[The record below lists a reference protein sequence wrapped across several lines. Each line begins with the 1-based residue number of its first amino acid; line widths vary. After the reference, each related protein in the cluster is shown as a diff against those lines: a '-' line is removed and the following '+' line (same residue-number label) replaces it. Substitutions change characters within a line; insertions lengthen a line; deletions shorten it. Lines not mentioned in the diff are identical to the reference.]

1 MGILRFLLAVCVV
14 AAHSRSH
21 LFGLPLLQS
30 GLAVKTFFMISGFY
44 MTLILTSK
52 YHADQGGGYWLFISN
67 RFLRIYPSYLVVF
80 AGSLAFLISASFFLH
95 RPVDRLHLWVEAWNE
110 HRYMALLMLG
120 FSQLSIFGMDLIA
133 QFNYSA
139 GHGFGL
145 AGSPVGEPAWNFNI
159 LRQSWS
165 ISVEM
170 MFYLLA
176 PFICVARRWVQV
188 ALVLAG
194 MAAHFLAW
202 RLLPASLAWDVT
214 YYFFPLQLSY
224 LTLGVL
230 SFYLVKPLFEKGPIH
245 PVLAGG
251 ILLPFAATILFWGW
265 MPEWLGQGMCLG
277 LAFFAIPLLFNLT
290 RRMPGDGLFGDLSY
304 PMYLVHI
311 PCKWLMLACMRVTSA
326 DAAIVPAWML
336 LLLTVAVAAALVRL
350 VDHPVDRWRQARVAR
365 TVARRAEA
373 LAANIIPM
381 PSVARAGELPRSVA
395 S

>member
-14 AAHSRSH
+14 AAHARSP

-52 YHADQGGGYWLFISN
+52 YHTGQGGGYWLFISN
-67 RFLRIYPSYLVVF
+67 RFLRIYPSYFVVF
-80 AGSLAFLISASFFLH
+80 AGSLAFLIAASFYLH
-95 RPVDRLHLWVEAWNE
+95 RPVDRLHLWVEAWRE
-110 HRYMALLMLG
+110 HRYPALLVLG
-120 FSQLSIFGMDLIA
+120 LSQVSILGMDLVA
-133 QFNYSA
+133 QFNFSA
-139 GHGFGL
+139 SHGFGM
-145 AGSPVGEPAWNFNI
+145 AGSPGDPAWNFNI

-188 ALVLAG
+188 TLVLAG
-194 MAAHFLAW
+194 AAAHLLAW
-202 RLLPASLAWDVT
+202 KLLPAPMAWEAT
-214 YYFFPLQLSY
+214 YYFFPFQLSY

-230 SFYLVKPLFEKGPIH
+230 SFYLVNPLFAKGRIH
-245 PVLAGG
+245 PGVAAG
-251 ILLPFAATILFWGW
+251 ILLPFAGTILFWGW
-265 MPEWLGQGMCLG
+265 MPAWLGRDLCLG
-277 LAFFAIPLLFNLT
+277 LAFFAIPLLFSLT
-290 RRMPGDGLFGDLSY
+290 RRMRADRLFGDLSY

-326 DAAIVPAWML
+326 DSAIVPAWML
-336 LLLTVAVAAALVRL
+336 VLLTALVASALVRM
-350 VDHPVDRWRQARVAR
+350 VDYPVDRWRQARVAR
-365 TVARRAEA
+365 RVVTPVG
-373 LAANIIPM
+373 NIIPM
-381 PSVARAGELPRSVA
+381 PRTEPAAELARSVA